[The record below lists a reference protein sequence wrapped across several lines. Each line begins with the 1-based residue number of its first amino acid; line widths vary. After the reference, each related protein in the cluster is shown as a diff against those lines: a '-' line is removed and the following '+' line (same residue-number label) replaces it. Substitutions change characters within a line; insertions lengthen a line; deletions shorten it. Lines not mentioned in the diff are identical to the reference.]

1 MTATYGESSGI
12 WDRPSDAIQIL
23 GGVIGWSRKKS
34 RLVILNLFQDLSLWT
49 ERDGE
54 PSMTSSL
61 FFDFLRNHLIGYSK
75 NRLQIGGINYLDKI
89 FYKG

>member
-23 GGVIGWSRKKS
+23 GKV
-34 RLVILNLFQDLSLWT
+34 T
-49 ERDGE
+49 
-54 PSMTSSL
+54 
-61 FFDFLRNHLIGYSK
+61 GYSK
-75 NRLQIGGINYLDKI
+75 NRLKIGGMDYLNKI